1 MPATGPFRTQ
11 NDLII
16 RVLDILGVL
25 SVGQSI
31 DPEDYAKVANNLDS
45 WVRKLAADE
54 IVYVA
59 DTNNIPSLWFEDV
72 AAIIAGL
79 VAPSFGIS
87 GQDLADLVGNGLGGN
102 PSGAQPGSGTA
113 AKSLKLMLRA
123 RPTYEVLRIEY
134 F

>member
-11 NDLII
+11 NDLIT
-16 RVLDILGVL
+16 RVLDIMGVL

-31 DPEDYAKVANNLDS
+31 DPEDYAKVQSNLDS

-54 IVYVA
+54 IVYIA
-59 DTNNIPSLWFEDV
+59 DVNNIPSVWFEDV

-79 VAPSFGIS
+79 AAPSFGIT
-87 GQDLADLVGNGLGGN
+87 GQDLVDLVNNGLGGAT
-102 PSGAQPGSGTA
+102 GTKPGSGA
-113 AKSLKLMLRA
+113 AAASLKLMLRA
-123 RPTYEVLRIEY
+123 RPTFEVLRVEY

>member
-11 NDLII
+11 NDLIT
-16 RVLDILGVL
+16 RVLDIVGVL
-25 SVGQSI
+25 SVGQPI
-31 DPEDYAKVANNLDS
+31 DPEDYAKVQSNLDS

-54 IVYVA
+54 IVTIA
-59 DTNNIPSLWFEDV
+59 DVNNIPSLWFEDT

-79 VAPSFGIS
+79 VAPSFGIT
-87 GQDLADLVGNGLGGN
+87 GQDLSDLVGNGLGGN

-113 AKSLKLMLRA
+113 AKSLKLMLRV
-123 RPTYEVLRIEY
+123 RPTYEVLRTEY